1 MDSRAAVWNAGTGY
15 GHEACGSAILRAVTG
30 RLIICATP
38 IGNLDDAS
46 PRLQQ
51 TLAAADVVFAE
62 DTRRTGK
69 LLERL
74 GVTAQ
79 LRSFFLGNEGER
91 TVEIRS
97 RLERGETIALVS
109 DAGMPAVSDPGVAA
123 VRAARSVGAVVS
135 VVPGPSAVTSA
146 IAVAGLGGDRFVFEG
161 FLPRSGE
168 DRGRRI
174 EEIAQDE
181 RPVVLFSAPSRVTK
195 DLAALATAAGGDRIV
210 VVARE
215 ITKLH
220 EEIWTG
226 TLDEAVDRW
235 TTEVEP
241 RGEFTLVVEPGPESP
256 PDIPAA
262 LDAVVERMDDGERLS
277 NAVRDVAEETGV
289 SRRVLY
295 EAALAIRAASRRSES
310 GDTPHTRRDP

>member
-1 MDSRAAVWNAGTGY
+1 
-15 GHEACGSAILRAVTG
+15 VTG
-30 RLIICATP
+30 SLIICATP
-38 IGNLDDAS
+38 IGNLEDAS
-46 PRLQQ
+46 PRLQH

-123 VRAARSVGAVVS
+123 VRAARSVGATVS

-168 DRGRRI
+168 ERGRRI
-174 EEIAQDE
+174 ESTAQDE

-195 DLAALATAAGGDRIV
+195 DLTDLATAAGGDRTV
-210 VVARE
+210 VIARE

-220 EEIWTG
+220 EEIWMG
-226 TLDEAVDRW
+226 TLAAAIDRW
-235 TTEVEP
+235 TNDVDP
-241 RGEFTLVVEPGPESP
+241 RGEFTLVIEPRPEIP
-256 PDIPAA
+256 PDLPAA
-262 LDAVVERMDDGERLS
+262 LVAVVERMGDGERLS
-277 NAVRDVAEETGV
+277 NAVKDVAEETGV

-295 EAALAIRAASRRSES
+295 EAALAARASTRRSES
-310 GDTPHTRRDP
+310 GDTPHTRHDP

>member
-1 MDSRAAVWNAGTGY
+1 
-15 GHEACGSAILRAVTG
+15 VTG
-30 RLIICATP
+30 SLIICATP
-38 IGNLDDAS
+38 IGNLEDAS
-46 PRLQQ
+46 PRLQH

-123 VRAARSVGAVVS
+123 VRAARSVGATVS

-168 DRGRRI
+168 ERGRRI
-174 EEIAQDE
+174 ESTAQDE

-195 DLAALATAAGGDRIV
+195 DLTDLATAAGGARTV
-210 VVARE
+210 VIARE

-220 EEIWTG
+220 EEIWMG
-226 TLDEAVDRW
+226 TLAAAIDRW
-235 TTEVEP
+235 TNDVDP
-241 RGEFTLVVEPGPESP
+241 RGEFTLVIEPRPEIP
-256 PDIPAA
+256 PDLPAA
-262 LDAVVERMDDGERLS
+262 LVAVVERMGDGERLS
-277 NAVRDVAEETGV
+277 NAVKDVAEETGV

-295 EAALAIRAASRRSES
+295 EAALAARASTRRSES
-310 GDTPHTRRDP
+310 GDTPHTRHDP

>member
-1 MDSRAAVWNAGTGY
+1 MTG
-15 GHEACGSAILRAVTG
+15 S
-30 RLIICATP
+30 LIICATP
-38 IGNLDDAS
+38 IGNLEDAS
-46 PRLQQ
+46 PRLQH

-123 VRAARSVGAVVS
+123 VRAARSVGATVS

-168 DRGRRI
+168 ERGRRI
-174 EEIAQDE
+174 ESTVQDE

-195 DLAALATAAGGDRIV
+195 DLTDLATAAGGERTV
-210 VVARE
+210 VIARE

-226 TLDEAVDRW
+226 TLAAAIDRW
-235 TTEVEP
+235 TNDVDP
-241 RGEFTLVVEPGPESP
+241 RGEFTLVIEPRPEIP
-256 PDIPAA
+256 PDLPAA
-262 LDAVVERMDDGERLS
+262 LDAVVERMGDGERLS
-277 NAVRDVAEETGV
+277 NAVKDVAEETGV

-295 EAALAIRAASRRSES
+295 EAALAARASTRRSES
-310 GDTPHTRRDP
+310 GDTPHTRHDP

>member
-1 MDSRAAVWNAGTGY
+1 MTG
-15 GHEACGSAILRAVTG
+15 S
-30 RLIICATP
+30 LIICATP
-38 IGNLDDAS
+38 IGNLEDAS
-46 PRLQQ
+46 PRLQH

-91 TVEIRS
+91 TVEIRA

-123 VRAARSVGAVVS
+123 VRAARSVGATIS

-168 DRGRRI
+168 ERRRRI
-174 EEIAQDE
+174 ENVVQDE

-195 DLAALATAAGGDRIV
+195 DLADLATAAGDDRTIV
-210 VVARE
+210 IARE
-215 ITKLH
+215 LTKMH
-220 EEIWTG
+220 EEIWAG
-226 TLDEAVDRW
+226 TLAEAIDHW
-235 TTEVEP
+235 TSDVEP
-241 RGEFTLVVEPGPESP
+241 RGEFTLVVEPRPEAP
-256 PDIPAA
+256 PDLPAA
-262 LDAVVERMDDGERLS
+262 LDEVVERMSGGERLS
-277 NAVRDVAEETGV
+277 NAVRDVSEETGV

-295 EAALAIRAASRRSES
+295 ESALARRAATRRSES
-310 GDTPHTRRDP
+310 GDSQHTRRDL

>member
-1 MDSRAAVWNAGTGY
+1 MTG
-15 GHEACGSAILRAVTG
+15 S
-30 RLIICATP
+30 LIICATP
-38 IGNLDDAS
+38 IGNLEDAS
-46 PRLQQ
+46 PRLQH

-91 TVEIRS
+91 TVEIRA

-123 VRAARSVGAVVS
+123 VRAARSVGATIS

-168 DRGRRI
+168 ERRRRI
-174 EEIAQDE
+174 ENVVQDE

-195 DLAALATAAGGDRIV
+195 DLADLATAAGDDRTIV
-210 VVARE
+210 IARE
-215 ITKLH
+215 LTKMH
-220 EEIWTG
+220 EEIWAG
-226 TLDEAVDRW
+226 TLAEAIDHW
-235 TTEVEP
+235 TSDVEP
-241 RGEFTLVVEPGPESP
+241 RGEFTLVVEPRPEAP
-256 PDIPAA
+256 PDLPAA
-262 LDAVVERMDDGERLS
+262 LDVVVERMSGGERLS
-277 NAVRDVAEETGV
+277 NAVRDVSEETGV

-295 EAALAIRAASRRSES
+295 ESALARRAATRRSES
-310 GDTPHTRRDP
+310 GDTQHTRRDL

>member
-1 MDSRAAVWNAGTGY
+1 M
-15 GHEACGSAILRAVTG
+15 TG

-123 VRAARSVGAVVS
+123 VRAARSVGATIS

-161 FLPRSGE
+161 FLPRSGNE
-168 DRGRRI
+168 RDQRI
-174 EEIAQDE
+174 EDVAREE
-181 RPVVLFSAPSRVTK
+181 RPVVLFSAPSRVTRDLA
-195 DLAALATAAGGDRIV
+195 DLAAATGGDRVI

-215 ITKLH
+215 ITKMH

-226 TLDEAVDRW
+226 TLEESIHHW
-235 TTEVEP
+235 TAEVEP
-241 RGEFTLVVEPGPESP
+241 RGEFTLVIEPRPETP
-256 PDIPAA
+256 PDVPAA
-262 LDAVVERMDDGERLS
+262 LDTALERMNGGERLS

-295 EAALAIRAASRRSES
+295 EAALAARAATRRSET
-310 GDTPHTRRDP
+310 GDTPRIRHDP

>member
-1 MDSRAAVWNAGTGY
+1 MTG
-15 GHEACGSAILRAVTG
+15 S
-30 RLIICATP
+30 LIICATP
-38 IGNLDDAS
+38 IGNLGDAS
-46 PRLQQ
+46 PRLQH

-123 VRAARSVGAVVS
+123 VRAARSVGATVS

-168 DRGRRI
+168 ERGRRI
-174 EEIAQDE
+174 ESTVQDE

-195 DLAALATAAGGDRIV
+195 DLTDLATAAGGERTV
-210 VVARE
+210 VIARE

-226 TLDEAVDRW
+226 TLAAAIDRW
-235 TTEVEP
+235 TNDVDP
-241 RGEFTLVVEPGPESP
+241 RGEFTLVIEPRPEIP
-256 PDIPAA
+256 PDLPAA
-262 LDAVVERMDDGERLS
+262 LDAVVERMGDGERLS
-277 NAVRDVAEETGV
+277 NAVKDVAEETGV

-295 EAALAIRAASRRSES
+295 EAALAARASTRRSES
-310 GDTPHTRRDP
+310 GDTPHTRHDP

>member
-1 MDSRAAVWNAGTGY
+1 MTG
-15 GHEACGSAILRAVTG
+15 S
-30 RLIICATP
+30 LIICATP
-38 IGNLDDAS
+38 IGNLEDAS
-46 PRLQQ
+46 PRLQH

-79 LRSFFLGNEGER
+79 LRSFFLVNEGER
-91 TVEIRS
+91 TVEIRA

-123 VRAARSVGAVVS
+123 VRAARSVGATIS

-168 DRGRRI
+168 ERRRRI
-174 EEIAQDE
+174 ENVVQDE

-195 DLAALATAAGGDRIV
+195 DLADLATAAGDDRTIV
-210 VVARE
+210 IARE
-215 ITKLH
+215 LTKMH
-220 EEIWTG
+220 EEIWAG
-226 TLDEAVDRW
+226 TLAEAIDHW
-235 TTEVEP
+235 TSDVEP
-241 RGEFTLVVEPGPESP
+241 RGEFTLVVEPRPEAP
-256 PDIPAA
+256 PDLPAA
-262 LDAVVERMDDGERLS
+262 LDEVVERMSGGERLS
-277 NAVRDVAEETGV
+277 NAVRDVSEETGV

-295 EAALAIRAASRRSES
+295 ESALARRAATRRSES
-310 GDTPHTRRDP
+310 GDTQHTRRDL

>member
-1 MDSRAAVWNAGTGY
+1 MTG
-15 GHEACGSAILRAVTG
+15 S
-30 RLIICATP
+30 LIICATP
-38 IGNLDDAS
+38 IGNLGDAS
-46 PRLQQ
+46 PRLQH

-123 VRAARSVGAVVS
+123 VRAARSVGATVS

-168 DRGRRI
+168 ERGRRI
-174 EEIAQDE
+174 ESTAQDE

-195 DLAALATAAGGDRIV
+195 DLTDLATAAGGDRTV
-210 VVARE
+210 VIARE

-226 TLDEAVDRW
+226 TLAAAIDHWTNDVD
-235 TTEVEP
+235 P
-241 RGEFTLVVEPGPESP
+241 RGEFTLVIEPRPETP
-256 PDIPAA
+256 PDLPAA
-262 LDAVVERMDDGERLS
+262 LDAVVERMGDGERLS
-277 NAVRDVAEETGV
+277 NAVKDVAEETGV

-295 EAALAIRAASRRSES
+295 EAALAARASTRRSES
-310 GDTPHTRRDP
+310 GDTPYIRHDP

>member
-1 MDSRAAVWNAGTGY
+1 MS
-15 GHEACGSAILRAVTG
+15 G
-30 RLIICATP
+30 RLVVCATP

-46 PRLQQ
+46 PRLAE
-51 TLAAADVVFAE
+51 TLRGASVVFAE

-74 GVTAQ
+74 GVKAEM
-79 LRSFFLGNEGER
+79 RSFFQGNEQQR
-91 TVEIRS
+91 SIEIRTL
-97 RLERGETIALVS
+97 LEAGETIALVS

-168 DRGRRI
+168 DRDRRI
-174 EEIAQDE
+174 ATVVDDE
-181 RPVVLFSAPSRVTK
+181 RPVVLFSAPSRVVK
-195 DLAALATAAGGDRIV
+195 DLDELAAQAGPGRIV

-226 TLDEAVDRW
+226 TLAEAVDHW
-235 TTEVEP
+235 SVDVEP
-241 RGEFTLVVEPGPESP
+241 RGEFTLVLEGKAEEP
-256 PDIPAA
+256 PDLAAA
-262 LDAVVERMDDGERLS
+262 LMLVEGRMAAGERLS
-277 NAVRDVAEETGV
+277 NATRDVATETGV
-289 SRRVLY
+289 SRRALY
-295 EAALAIRAASRRSES
+295 EEALESRAASRRSES
-310 GDTPHTRRDP
+310 GGTPRTRHDS

>member
-1 MDSRAAVWNAGTGY
+1 M
-15 GHEACGSAILRAVTG
+15 TG

-74 GVTAQ
+74 GVSAQ

-91 TVEIRS
+91 TVEIRA

-123 VRAARSVGAVVS
+123 VRAARSVGATVS

-168 DRGRRI
+168 ERGRRI
-174 EEIAQDE
+174 DSVVGDE

-195 DLAALATAAGGDRIV
+195 DLADLAAAAGGDRAI

-215 ITKLH
+215 ITKMH

-226 TLDEAVDRW
+226 TLEEAVHHW
-235 TTEVEP
+235 TSETEP
-241 RGEFTLVVEPGPESP
+241 RGEFTLVIEPRPETP
-256 PDIPAA
+256 PDLHAA
-262 LDAVVERMDDGERLS
+262 LDSVLERMDGGERLS
-277 NAVRDVAEETGV
+277 NAARDVAEETGV
-289 SRRVLY
+289 SRRGLY
-295 EAALAIRAASRRSES
+295 EAALAARKASRQSES
-310 GDTPHTRRDP
+310 ADTPHTRRGP

>member
-1 MDSRAAVWNAGTGY
+1 MTG
-15 GHEACGSAILRAVTG
+15 S
-30 RLIICATP
+30 LIICATP
-38 IGNLDDAS
+38 IGNLADAS
-46 PRLQQ
+46 PRLQH

-91 TVEIRS
+91 TVEIRA

-123 VRAARSVGAVVS
+123 VRAARSVGATIS

-168 DRGRRI
+168 ERRRRI
-174 EEIAQDE
+174 ENVVQDE

-195 DLAALATAAGGDRIV
+195 DLADLATAAGDDRTIV
-210 VVARE
+210 IARE
-215 ITKLH
+215 LTKMH
-220 EEIWTG
+220 EEIWAG
-226 TLDEAVDRW
+226 TLAEAIDHW
-235 TTEVEP
+235 TSDVEP
-241 RGEFTLVVEPGPESP
+241 RGEFTLVVEPRPEAP
-256 PDIPAA
+256 PDLPAA
-262 LDAVVERMDDGERLS
+262 LDVVVERMSGGERLS
-277 NAVRDVAEETGV
+277 NAVRDVSEETGV

-295 EAALAIRAASRRSES
+295 ESALARRAATRRSES
-310 GDTPHTRRDP
+310 GDTQHTRRDL

>member
-1 MDSRAAVWNAGTGY
+1 MTG
-15 GHEACGSAILRAVTG
+15 S
-30 RLIICATP
+30 LIICATP
-38 IGNLDDAS
+38 IGNLEDAS

-51 TLAAADVVFAE
+51 TLAAVDVVFAE

-69 LLERL
+69 LLARL
-74 GVTAQ
+74 GVRAQ

-123 VRAARSVGAVVS
+123 VRAARSVGAMVS

-168 DRGRRI
+168 ERGRRI
-174 EEIAQDE
+174 QSVTQDE
-181 RPVVLFSAPSRVTK
+181 RPVVLFSAPSRVAK
-195 DLAALATAAGGDRIV
+195 DLVDLEAAAGSDRMI

-226 TLDEAVDRW
+226 TLEEAVHRW

-241 RGEFTLVVEPGPESP
+241 RGEFTLVVEPRPEAP
-256 PDIPAA
+256 PDLPAA
-262 LDAVVERMDDGERLS
+262 LDAVLERMGSGERLS

-289 SRRVLY
+289 SRRGLY
-295 EAALAIRAASRRSES
+295 EAALAARTAGS
-310 GDTPHTRRDP
+310 

>member
-1 MDSRAAVWNAGTGY
+1 
-15 GHEACGSAILRAVTG
+15 VTG
-30 RLIICATP
+30 SLIICATP
-38 IGNLDDAS
+38 IGNLEDAS
-46 PRLQQ
+46 PRLRH

-123 VRAARSVGAVVS
+123 VRAARSVGATVS

-174 EEIAQDE
+174 ETVVRDE

-195 DLAALATAAGGDRIV
+195 DLADLAAAAGEEREIV
-210 VVARE
+210 IARE

-226 TLDEAVDRW
+226 TLAEAIDHW
-235 TTEVEP
+235 TTDVEP
-241 RGEFTLVVEPGPESP
+241 RGEFTLVVEPRPETP
-256 PDIPAA
+256 PDLPAA
-262 LDAVVERMDDGERLS
+262 LDAALERMDGGERLS

-295 EAALAIRAASRRSES
+295 EAALEARAANRRSEID
-310 GDTPHTRRDP
+310 DTPRKRRDP

>member
-1 MDSRAAVWNAGTGY
+1 MTG
-15 GHEACGSAILRAVTG
+15 S
-30 RLIICATP
+30 LIICATP
-38 IGNLDDAS
+38 IGNLEDAS
-46 PRLQQ
+46 PRLQH

-91 TVEIRS
+91 TVEIRA
-97 RLERGETIALVS
+97 RLERGETIALVR

-123 VRAARSVGAVVS
+123 VRAARSVGATIS

-168 DRGRRI
+168 ERRRRI
-174 EEIAQDE
+174 ENVVQDE

-195 DLAALATAAGGDRIV
+195 DLADLATAAGDDRTIV
-210 VVARE
+210 IARE
-215 ITKLH
+215 LTKMH
-220 EEIWTG
+220 EEIWAG
-226 TLDEAVDRW
+226 TLAEAIDHW
-235 TTEVEP
+235 TSDVEP
-241 RGEFTLVVEPGPESP
+241 RGEFTLVVEPRPEAP
-256 PDIPAA
+256 PDLPAA
-262 LDAVVERMDDGERLS
+262 LDVVVERMSGGERLS
-277 NAVRDVAEETGV
+277 NAVRDVSEETGV

-295 EAALAIRAASRRSES
+295 ESALARRAATRRSES
-310 GDTPHTRRDP
+310 GDTQHTRRDL

>member
-1 MDSRAAVWNAGTGY
+1 VI
-15 GHEACGSAILRAVTG
+15 GS
-30 RLIICATP
+30 LIICATP
-38 IGNLDDAS
+38 IGNLEDAS
-46 PRLQQ
+46 PRLQH

-123 VRAARSVGAVVS
+123 VRAAHSLGATVS

-168 DRGRRI
+168 ERGRRI
-174 EEIAQDE
+174 ESIAQDE
-181 RPVVLFSAPSRVTK
+181 RPVVLFAAPSRVAK
-195 DLAALATAAGGDRIV
+195 DLAALARAAGDDRTV
-210 VVARE
+210 VIARE

-226 TLDEAVDRW
+226 TLAEAADRW
-235 TTEVEP
+235 TNDVEP
-241 RGEFTLVVEPGPESP
+241 RGEFTLVIAPRPESP
-256 PDIPAA
+256 PDLPAA
-262 LDAVVERMDDGERLS
+262 LDAVVERMTDGERLS

-295 EAALAIRAASRRSES
+295 EAALADRAATRRSES
-310 GDTPHTRRDP
+310 GDTQRTHRDL

>member
-1 MDSRAAVWNAGTGY
+1 
-15 GHEACGSAILRAVTG
+15 VTG
-30 RLIICATP
+30 SLIICATP
-38 IGNLDDAS
+38 IGNLEDAS
-46 PRLQQ
+46 PRLQH

-91 TVEIRS
+91 TVEIRA

-123 VRAARSVGAVVS
+123 VRAARSVGATIS

-168 DRGRRI
+168 ERRRRI
-174 EEIAQDE
+174 ENVAQDE

-195 DLAALATAAGGDRIV
+195 DLADLAAAAGDDRTIV
-210 VVARE
+210 IARE
-215 ITKLH
+215 LTKMH

-226 TLDEAVDRW
+226 ALAEAIDHW
-235 TTEVEP
+235 TSDVEP
-241 RGEFTLVVEPGPESP
+241 RGEFTLVVEPRPEAP
-256 PDIPAA
+256 PDLPAA
-262 LDAVVERMDDGERLS
+262 LDEVVERMSGGERLS
-277 NAVRDVAEETGV
+277 NAVRDVSEETGV

-295 EAALAIRAASRRSES
+295 ESALARRAATRRSES
-310 GDTPHTRRDP
+310 GDTQHTRRDL

>member
-1 MDSRAAVWNAGTGY
+1 
-15 GHEACGSAILRAVTG
+15 VTG
-30 RLIICATP
+30 SLIICATP
-38 IGNLDDAS
+38 IGNLEDAS
-46 PRLQQ
+46 PRLQN

-91 TVEIRS
+91 TVELRA

-123 VRAARSVGAVVS
+123 VRAARSVGATIS

-161 FLPRSGE
+161 FLTRSGE
-168 DRGRRI
+168 ERRRRI
-174 EEIAQDE
+174 ESVVQDE

-195 DLAALATAAGGDRIV
+195 DLADLATAAGDDRTIV
-210 VVARE
+210 IARE
-215 ITKLH
+215 LTKMH
-220 EEIWTG
+220 EEIWKG
-226 TLDEAVDRW
+226 TLAEAIDHW
-235 TTEVEP
+235 TSDVEP
-241 RGEFTLVVEPGPESP
+241 RGEFTLVVEPRPEAP
-256 PDIPAA
+256 PDLPAA
-262 LDAVVERMDDGERLS
+262 LDEVVERMSGGERLS
-277 NAVRDVAEETGV
+277 NAVRDVSEETGV

-295 EAALAIRAASRRSES
+295 ESALARRAATRRSES
-310 GDTPHTRRDP
+310 GDTQHTRRDL

>member
-1 MDSRAAVWNAGTGY
+1 
-15 GHEACGSAILRAVTG
+15 VTG
-30 RLIICATP
+30 SLIICATP
-38 IGNLDDAS
+38 IGNLEDAS
-46 PRLQQ
+46 PRLKH

-123 VRAARSVGAVVS
+123 VRAARSVGATIS

-161 FLPRSGE
+161 FLPRSGQE
-168 DRGRRI
+168 RGRRI
-174 EEIAQDE
+174 ESVVGDD

-195 DLAALATAAGGDRIV
+195 DLAELADAAGDDRTV
-210 VVARE
+210 VIARE

-226 TLDEAVDRW
+226 TLSEAVDHW
-235 TTEVEP
+235 TAGVEP
-241 RGEFTLVVEPGPESP
+241 RGEFTLVIEPRPESP
-256 PDIPAA
+256 PDLAAA
-262 LDAVVERMDDGERLS
+262 LEAVIERMVSGERLS
-277 NAVRDVAEETGV
+277 NAVRDVSEETGV

-295 EAALAIRAASRRSES
+295 EAALADRAATRRSES
-310 GDTPHTRRDP
+310 GDTPRTRRDP

>member
-1 MDSRAAVWNAGTGY
+1 MTG
-15 GHEACGSAILRAVTG
+15 S
-30 RLIICATP
+30 LIICATP
-38 IGNLDDAS
+38 IGNLEDAS
-46 PRLQQ
+46 PRLQH

-123 VRAARSVGAVVS
+123 VRAARSVGATVS

-168 DRGRRI
+168 ERGRRI
-174 EEIAQDE
+174 ESTAQDE

-195 DLAALATAAGGDRIV
+195 DLTDLATAAGGDRTV
-210 VVARE
+210 VIARE

-226 TLDEAVDRW
+226 TLAAAIDRW
-235 TTEVEP
+235 TNDVDP
-241 RGEFTLVVEPGPESP
+241 RGEFTLVIEPRPETP
-256 PDIPAA
+256 PDLPAA
-262 LDAVVERMDDGERLS
+262 LDAVVERMGDGERLS
-277 NAVRDVAEETGV
+277 NAVKDVAEETGV

-295 EAALAIRAASRRSES
+295 EAALAARASTRRSES
-310 GDTPHTRRDP
+310 GDTPYIRHDP